1 MRSLFLGILLVV
13 ELLAYKKHL
22 SIKMNS
28 HNKLRLKMLSKDDPA
43 PQPATPAVVTAVPL
57 VAGINE
63 VMVTEPA
70 ACSSKVGFAA

>member
-1 MRSLFLGILLVV
+1 
-13 ELLAYKKHL
+13 
-22 SIKMNS
+22 MNS